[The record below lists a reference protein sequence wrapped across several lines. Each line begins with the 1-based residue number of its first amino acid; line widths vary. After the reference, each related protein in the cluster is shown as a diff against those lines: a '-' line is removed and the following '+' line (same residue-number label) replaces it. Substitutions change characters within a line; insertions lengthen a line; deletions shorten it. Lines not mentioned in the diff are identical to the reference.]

1 MIALSGT
8 SCAGSRSA
16 SRVREFESARAQ
28 DSRDSVRVE
37 QVMVAVHDTIVEK
50 VTIVVRQNEAGDTL
64 RLDRV
69 TERERISEKA
79 VSAAASER
87 VVIQHDTVFI
97 AAWDSTDV
105 SDLGFGLQSS
115 GSLDEIIGRAE
126 RMGYGKI
133 RGWAVISALKW
144 IFWILVCV
152 IVLVIVFKVRK
163 FLNLFE

>member
-1 MIALSGT
+1 MQ
-8 SCAGSRSA
+8 
-16 SRVREFESARAQ
+16 EFESARAQ

-37 QVMVAVHDTIVEK
+37 QVMMAVHDTIVEK

-69 TERERISEKA
+69 TERERIRERA
-79 VSAAASER
+79 VSAAAREW

-97 AAWDSTDV
+97 AARDSTDV
-105 SDLGFGLQSS
+105 RDSGFGLQSS
-115 GSLDEIIGRAE
+115 GSLDEIIGIAE
-126 RMGYGKI
+126 RKGYGKI

-144 IFWILVCV
+144 IFCILVCV